1 MKDPR
6 LFVLFCNSRYGWGQ
20 DKFFEEANE
29 GVGMKFPKSA
39 ILRFYFKWVL
49 PLIVFV
55 IFVLGYVQKFA
66 PSVYNKIFG

>member
-20 DKFFEEANE
+20 DNFFAEANA
-29 GVGMKFPKSA
+29 GVGMKFPKYA
-39 ILRFYFKWVL
+39 VLRLYFKWVL

-55 IFVLGYVQKFA
+55 IFVLGYLQKFA